1 VIFFENQYFFPSHV
15 ELPFASLPFLPSFY
29 DSTTIM
35 ERFRPGFVY
44 ERRHRHESDSTFL
57 VPPSDLDPVTDPA
70 PIFTTLRQSSHLS
83 RPLDWYDFSFLS
95 LLPLL
100 YPLFSF
106 PLVTNGL

>member
-1 VIFFENQYFFPSHV
+1 MCRSWIR
-15 ELPFASLPFLPSFY
+15 
-29 DSTTIM
+29 DSGRD
-35 ERFRPGFVY
+35 RFRPGFVY

-70 PIFTTLRQSSHLS
+70 PIFTTLHRFSHLS

-106 PLVTNGL
+106 PLVTNGLWNIHVGKIQCK